1 MENQNDL
8 NPLKDPAAYQTTVID
23 LMKKFELVVGDL
35 YNVFAEKFPESSDF
49 WNKLFKEEQTHAYW
63 LETLSL
69 HSSSG
74 KIYFN
79 EGRFNLAPIN
89 ESIEH
94 VSGII
99 EKAKRGEMTLL
110 EALAAANDTEQ
121 GMIERKYFEV
131 FEGDSAEFKK
141 TLFQLRKETMEHAAR
156 VSDFFNKVKGA

>member
-8 NPLKDPAAYQTTVID
+8 NPLKEPEKYQTTVID

-35 YNVFAEKFPESSDF
+35 YKVFAEKFPDSSDF
-49 WNKLFKEEQTHAYW
+49 WNRLFEEEQKHAYW

-74 KIYFN
+74 KVYFN
-79 EGRFNLAPIN
+79 EGRFNIAPIN
-89 ESIEH
+89 ESIEN
-94 VSGII
+94 VNAIT
-99 EKAKRGEMTLL
+99 EKAKMGNMSLL

-121 GMIERKYFEV
+121 GMIERKHFEV

-141 TLFQLRKETMEHAAR
+141 TLFQLKKETMDHAAR